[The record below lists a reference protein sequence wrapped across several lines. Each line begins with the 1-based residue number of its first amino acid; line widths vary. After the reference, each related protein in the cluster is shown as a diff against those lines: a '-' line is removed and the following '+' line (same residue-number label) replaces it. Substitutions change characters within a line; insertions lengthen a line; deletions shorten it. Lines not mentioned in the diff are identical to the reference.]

1 MKDKVNKK
9 RKFFQRLRNP
19 YIIMIIDEET
29 FEEKGITHLDLH
41 GVRHYQVDDI
51 VIDFIY
57 KYQNLLP
64 LIIICGNSS
73 KMIEIV
79 GNTLQNNNIKFS
91 TIRFGLLRIEKI

>member
-1 MKDKVNKK
+1 M
-9 RKFFQRLRNP
+9 
-19 YIIMIIDEET
+19 ET
-29 FEEKGITHLDLH
+29 FGEKGITHLDLH

>member
-1 MKDKVNKK
+1 MK
-9 RKFFQRLRNP
+9 
-19 YIIMIIDEET
+19 T

-41 GVRHYQVDDI
+41 GVRHYQVNDI

>member
-1 MKDKVNKK
+1 MK
-9 RKFFQRLRNP
+9 
-19 YIIMIIDEET
+19 T

-79 GNTLQNNNIKFS
+79 EHILQDNNIKFS

>member
-1 MKDKVNKK
+1 M
-9 RKFFQRLRNP
+9 
-19 YIIMIIDEET
+19 ET

-41 GVRHYQVDDI
+41 GVRQYQVDDI

>member
-1 MKDKVNKK
+1 MK
-9 RKFFQRLRNP
+9 
-19 YIIMIIDEET
+19 T

>member
-1 MKDKVNKK
+1 M
-9 RKFFQRLRNP
+9 
-19 YIIMIIDEET
+19 ET

-64 LIIICGNSS
+64 LIIICGNSF
-73 KMIEIV
+73 KDD
-79 GNTLQNNNIKFS
+79 
-91 TIRFGLLRIEKI
+91 

>member
-1 MKDKVNKK
+1 M
-9 RKFFQRLRNP
+9 
-19 YIIMIIDEET
+19 ET

-79 GNTLQNNNIKFS
+79 ENTLQNNNIKFS

>member
-1 MKDKVNKK
+1 M
-9 RKFFQRLRNP
+9 
-19 YIIMIIDEET
+19 ET

-79 GNTLQNNNIKFS
+79 GNTLQNNKIKFS

>member
-1 MKDKVNKK
+1 M
-9 RKFFQRLRNP
+9 
-19 YIIMIIDEET
+19 ET

-79 GNTLQNNNIKFS
+79 ENILEDKNIKFS